1 VIKKLRLVAP
11 VLAMMFVAVAALT
24 AADAEVVV
32 TPIWREG
39 QLLVSFELSDGI
51 TAEMRDAIQSG
62 LPTSYAYD
70 LEVRRGDAGWFA
82 KPLLAMTITAT
93 VRFDNLT
100 RQYQLTRTVG
110 TQSESTSST
119 DNQDAV
125 RRWLTRFDHVA
136 VLTTSALEA
145 NGEYSVRVRVQTR
158 PHNTWFVWPWD
169 RGSVFGN
176 AKFTFIP

>member
-1 VIKKLRLVAP
+1 VTKNFRLVAL
-11 VLAMMFVAVAALT
+11 VFAVIFVVSPALT
-24 AADAEVVV
+24 AADTEIVV

-39 QLLVSFELSDGI
+39 QLLVSFELSDGV

-100 RQYQLTRTVG
+100 RRYQLSRTVG

-158 PHNTWFVWPWD
+158 PHSAWFVWPWD
-169 RGSVFGN
+169 RGSILGN